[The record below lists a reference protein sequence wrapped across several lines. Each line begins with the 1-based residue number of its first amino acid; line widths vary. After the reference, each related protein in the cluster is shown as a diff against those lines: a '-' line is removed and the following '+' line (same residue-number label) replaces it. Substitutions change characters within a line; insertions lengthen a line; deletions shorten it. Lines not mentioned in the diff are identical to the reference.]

1 MVIKIFQYFK
11 FHSRLI
17 LEFFFVSYNF
27 DSTNRI
33 SLMIK
38 TLQCLSKT
46 TSPQNFDYLISI
58 AYMVIQNSL
67 VLSIL
72 IIISI
77 VENIHLSKSFLLNFT
92 CFHLISICI
101 SFLITDSVFYCMPL
115 NFLFAVL
122 AYIVNLAIV
131 L

>member
-17 LEFFFVSYNF
+17 LELFFVSYDF
-27 DSTNRI
+27 DSANRI

-46 TSPQNFDYLISI
+46 TSPQNFDYLIPI

-77 VENIHLSKSFLLNFT
+77 VENIHLSQSFLLNLT
-92 CFHLISICI
+92 CFQLISICI
-101 SFLITDSVFYCMPL
+101 SFLITDSVFYCMTL

-122 AYIVNLAIV
+122 A
-131 L
+131 